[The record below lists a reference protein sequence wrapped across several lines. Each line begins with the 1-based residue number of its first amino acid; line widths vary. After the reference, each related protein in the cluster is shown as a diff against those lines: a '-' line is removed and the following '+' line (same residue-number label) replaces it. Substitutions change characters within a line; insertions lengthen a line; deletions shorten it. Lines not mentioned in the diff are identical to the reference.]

1 MRNYSQ
7 CTISILQTTN
17 SEKNL
22 DWIVSENAGATRILR
37 STLLY
42 SLWNTLYRYVT
53 LIHFYQITDENIS
66 KVQFKIQ
73 LKIYSEISIHNFWSD
88 FRKMQPHKSI
98 NPLPLLFKS
107 LLPAQ
112 EDCVFFSGHLN
123 LHAKPETRIP
133 YREKN
138 YNH

>member
-37 STLLY
+37 STRLY

-53 LIHFYQITDENIS
+53 LIHFYQIIDEIIS
-66 KVQFKIQ
+66 EVQFKIQ
-73 LKIYSEISIHNFWSD
+73 LKIYTAKSPSIISGGI
-88 FRKMQPHKSI
+88 
-98 NPLPLLFKS
+98 
-107 LLPAQ
+107 
-112 EDCVFFSGHLN
+112 SGKRSHMKALNVSQILKKYIFHLG
-123 LHAKPETRIP
+123 IP
-133 YREKN
+133 Q
-138 YNH
+138 